1 MHTVHRKLYGGKK
14 KRYTDIYEL
23 EKKTTSKSW
32 AVHRIYAKK
41 VYFLNSTAA
50 SLSLS
55 EISGEKKERKSCDLQ
70 DSPCP
75 WDQTGLG
82 PEVKGS
88 SCGHQQSH
96 SAPRVGS
103 SQADLEPKLP

>member
-23 EKKTTSKSW
+23 ERKTTSKSW

-41 VYFLNSTAA
+41 VYFLNSTAT

-55 EISGEKKERKSCDLQ
+55 EISGVKKRGKVVTYKIHHAHGIKQ
-70 DSPCP
+70 A
-75 WDQTGLG
+75 LG
-82 PEVKGS
+82 
-88 SCGHQQSH
+88 Q
-96 SAPRVGS
+96 R
-103 SQADLEPKLP
+103 